1 VVKVFK
7 KHISIIIPMNNGIKC
22 LTAKYDN
29 KNITSIGEIKDIN
42 SLEKLK
48 ILNLNCRHVIL
59 IPAEKLYLSSH
70 ILKKEGYDDLKV
82 AEKSFYEKYNKSNI
96 DLINDYYYD
105 SIHFAD
111 PENKNNLNLK
121 LLAAEKEYIDSLTKN
136 LDKYPNNYIVTA
148 LPAALYSLSQKFI
161 NHDNY
166 IFYYKVGSYYTITAD
181 YKNTLDSIHSQIKEN
196 HIEREIKKS
205 KKYYLNR
212 KNTDMAVIEGDPDL
226 FNLEKLKNINKNEFI
241 FLASLLWGVSE
252 W

>member
-1 VVKVFK
+1 MFD
-7 KHISIIIPMNNGIKC
+7 KHISIIIPINGGIKS

-29 KNITSIGEIKDIN
+29 KNITSIERIKNIK

-48 ILNLNCRHVIL
+48 ILNFNCRHVIL
-59 IPAEKLYLSSH
+59 IPAEKLYLASH
-70 ILKKEGYDDLKV
+70 IIETEGNKDIKV
-82 AEKSFYEKYNKSNI
+82 AEKSFCKRYNKNDI

-121 LLAAEKEYIDSLTKN
+121 LLAAEKEYIDSLTEN
-136 LDKYPNNYIVTA
+136 LDKYPNNYMVTA
-148 LPAALYSLSQKFI
+148 LPAALYSLSKKFVKR
-161 NHDNY
+161 NNY
-166 IFYYKVGSYYTITAD
+166 IFYYKVGSSYTITAD

-196 HIEREIKKS
+196 NIEREIKKI

-212 KNTDMAVIEGDPDL
+212 KNTDMAVIEGEPEL
-226 FNLEKLKNINKNEFI
+226 FNSEKLKNIDKDEFI